1 MYGVPIINR
10 SLTIEVK
17 LTSVAVGQ
25 TFQFPDNQIIRGQEV
40 TVYAIEAF
48 NAVQCTKTPSSL
60 DVVTLAGSA
69 NLVVTFQDSTSTNRV
84 YEIPY
89 YTLLSYLN
97 GGIIREFKP
106 FRCILSKSYV
116 KILDATNINVNEAA
130 FFNLIYKTN

>member
-17 LTSVAVGQ
+17 LTSVSAGQ
-25 TFQFPDNQIIRGQEV
+25 IFQFPDNQIIRGQEV
-40 TVYAIEAF
+40 TVYGIEAF
-48 NAVQCTKTPSSL
+48 SQAQVTKTPNSNTVVSL
-60 DVVTLAGSA
+60 LGGTG
-69 NLVVTFQDSTSTNRV
+69 LVVTFQDNTSTNRV

-106 FRCILSKSYV
+106 FKCILSKSYV
-116 KILDATNINVNEAA
+116 KILDGTNLTVNEAA

>member
-17 LTSVAVGQ
+17 LTSVSVGQ

-69 NLVVTFQDSTSTNRV
+69 NLVVTFQDASSINRV
-84 YEIPY
+84 FEIPY
-89 YTLLSYLN
+89 YTLISYLN
-97 GGIIREFKP
+97 GGMIREFKP
-106 FRCILSKSYV
+106 FKCVLSKSYV
-116 KILDATNINVNEAA
+116 KILDATSLTANQAA
-130 FFNLIYKTN
+130 FFNIIYRTN

>member
-17 LTSVAVGQ
+17 LTSISAGQ
-25 TFQFPDNQIIRGQEV
+25 IFQFPDNQIIRGQEV
-40 TVYAIEAF
+40 TVYGIEAF
-48 NAVQCTKTPSSL
+48 SQAQVTKTPNSNN
-60 DVVTLAGSA
+60 VVGVTGAAG
-69 NLVVTFQDSTSTNRV
+69 LVVTFQDNTSTNRV

-106 FRCILSKSYV
+106 FKCILSKSYV
-116 KILDATNINVNEAA
+116 KVLDGTNLTVNEAA

>member
-69 NLVVTFQDSTSTNRV
+69 NLVVTFQDASSINRV
-84 YEIPY
+84 FEIPY
-89 YTLLSYLN
+89 YTLISYLN
-97 GGIIREFKP
+97 GGMIREFKP
-106 FRCILSKSYV
+106 FKCVLSKSYV
-116 KILDATNINVNEAA
+116 KILDGTSLTANQAA
-130 FFNLIYKTN
+130 FFNIVYRTN

>member
-17 LTSVAVGQ
+17 LTSISAGQ
-25 TFQFPDNQIIRGQEV
+25 IFQFPDNQIIRGQEV
-40 TVYAIEAF
+40 TVYGIEAF
-48 NAVQCTKTPSSL
+48 DQTQVTKTPNSNN
-60 DVVTLAGSA
+60 VVGQTGAAG
-69 NLVVTFQDSTSTNRV
+69 LVVTFQDNTSTNRV

-106 FRCILSKSYV
+106 FKCILSKSYV
-116 KILDATNINVNEAA
+116 KVLDGTNLTVNEAA

>member
-17 LTSVAVGQ
+17 LTSVSAGQ
-25 TFQFPDNQIIRGQEV
+25 IFQFPDNQIIRGQEV

-48 NAVQCTKTPSSL
+48 TDTQVTKTPSSNTVVSAAGGAGL
-60 DVVTLAGSA
+60 VVTL
-69 NLVVTFQDSTSTNRV
+69 QDNTSTNRV

-97 GGIIREFKP
+97 GGFIREFKP
-106 FRCILSKSYV
+106 FKCILSKSYV
-116 KILDATNINVNEAA
+116 KVLDGTNLTANEAA
-130 FFNLIYKTN
+130 FFNLVYKTN

>member
-25 TFQFPDNQIIRGQEV
+25 VFQFPDNQIIRGQEV

-48 NAVQCTKTPSSL
+48 SDTQVSKSPNSN
-60 DVVTLAGSA
+60 DVISALGAAG
-69 NLVVTFQDSTSTNRV
+69 LVVTFQDSTSTNRV

-130 FFNLIYKTN
+130 FFNLVYKTN

>member
-17 LTSVAVGQ
+17 LTSTSVGQ

-48 NAVQCTKTPSSL
+48 TSTQCAKSPSSL
-60 DVVTLAGSA
+60 DIVTAAGSTG
-69 NLVVTFQDSTSTNRV
+69 LVVTFQDNTSINRV

-97 GGIIREFKP
+97 GGFIREFQP
-106 FRCILSKSYV
+106 FKCVLSKSYI
-116 KILDATNINVNEAA
+116 KILDGTNLTANQAA
-130 FFNLIYKTN
+130 FFNIVYRVK

>member
-69 NLVVTFQDSTSTNRV
+69 NLSVTFQDNTSINRV
-84 YEIPY
+84 FELPY
-89 YTLLSYLN
+89 YTLISYLN
-97 GGIIREFKP
+97 GGMIREFKP
-106 FRCILSKSYV
+106 FKCILSKSYV
-116 KILDATNINVNEAA
+116 KILDSTSLTANQAAYFNIVYRTN
-130 FFNLIYKTN
+130 

>member
-17 LTSVAVGQ
+17 LTSISAGQ
-25 TFQFPDNQIIRGQEV
+25 IFQFPDNQIIRGQEV
-40 TVYAIEAF
+40 TVYGIEAF
-48 NAVQCTKTPSSL
+48 SQTQVSKTPNSNN
-60 DVVTLAGSA
+60 VVSASGAAG
-69 NLVVTFQDSTSTNRV
+69 LVVTFQDNTSTNRV

-106 FRCILSKSYV
+106 FKCILSKSYV
-116 KILDATNINVNEAA
+116 KVLDGTNLTVNEAA